1 MKLAVLFFGMSKAEY
16 DNYWYSTR
24 YVIDY
29 EKSYENYQQYIF
41 EFFKSKGYDID
52 VYFTTNALNDH
63 DKNEIIKK
71 YNPVK
76 CNFIKNHPHHIIGR
90 NSKIINVVDLCLESG
105 NVYDLVLITRFDLL
119 FQKDFNQSNIQFD
132 KFNMVSILE
141 KPNLI
146 CDNFYLFPY
155 KYLNPFSEIAKN
167 NFTSRFHDM
176 KDELYAKINKDEN
189 SVNYILNENCCIS
202 DLSFYKIV
210 RVLS

>member
-16 DNYWYSTR
+16 DNYWYGAR

-41 EFFKSKGYDID
+41 DFFKSKGYDID
-52 VYFTTNALNDH
+52 VYFTTNALNDD

-76 CNFIKNHPHHIIGR
+76 CNFIQNHPHHIIGR

-105 NVYDLVLITRFDLL
+105 NMYDLVLITRFDLL

-155 KYLNPFSEIAKN
+155 KYLKPFSEIAKN
-167 NFTSRFHDM
+167 NFTSRFHDI